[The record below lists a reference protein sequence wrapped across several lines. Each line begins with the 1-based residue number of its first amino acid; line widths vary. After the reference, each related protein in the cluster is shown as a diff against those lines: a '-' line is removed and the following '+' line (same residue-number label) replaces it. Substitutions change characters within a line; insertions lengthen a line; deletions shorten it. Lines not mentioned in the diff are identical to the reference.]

1 LPKGIGLKIME
12 NKKIVILPDDIEKN
26 EDVIERSKNENEPNP
41 FESAEIEKNCA
52 SCMFS
57 EKMSVLHNLDM
68 VCHRYP
74 PVPITIPNRGTGFGQ
89 PLVNEKTFCG
99 EWRRKNCY
107 DH

>member
-1 LPKGIGLKIME
+1 MME
-12 NKKIVILPDDIEKN
+12 KS
-26 EDVIERSKNENEPNP
+26 SKDENAPNP
-41 FESAEIEKNCA
+41 FEAEIEKNCA